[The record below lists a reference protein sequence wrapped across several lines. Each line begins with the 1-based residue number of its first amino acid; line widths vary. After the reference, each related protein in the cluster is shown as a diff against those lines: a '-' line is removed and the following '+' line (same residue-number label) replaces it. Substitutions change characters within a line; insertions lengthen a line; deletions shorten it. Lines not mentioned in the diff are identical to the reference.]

1 MQSRGAAA
9 RLGLARNPGGVV
21 AEAGAAAIQGVRSGT
36 RCANKTALLVCDMT
50 CELIGVLPKQ
60 SQTRLITSVN
70 DAVKAAAHRGAAV
83 IFTRIGTPAAAL
95 GSGAGSGRMPSTLT
109 AAPTAESTFG
119 AGPAVPT
126 NNTTDLL
133 TFDLHASKN
142 KLLVQLRSMGFLDP
156 ESAGSQLHKDLII
169 PAGSVEIQKPRLS
182 AFCGTA
188 LDRMLRGNNVEAVA
202 VVGIS
207 SSGAVLSATR
217 DAADLDYQVTVL
229 SDATANPNGKVHSAL
244 LQHVLPVTAEVVSSK
259 EWIATL

>member
-169 PAGSVEIQKPRLS
+169 PAGSV
-182 AFCGTA
+182 
-188 LDRMLRGNNVEAVA
+188 
-202 VVGIS
+202 S
-207 SSGAVLSATR
+207 STR
-217 DAADLDYQVTVL
+217 ACTPAIHT
-229 SDATANPNGKVHSAL
+229 SRF
-244 LQHVLPVTAEVVSSK
+244 SK
-259 EWIATL
+259 